1 MSSRFTSNERD
12 LPDTIPALLALG
24 EKLSGWRHELVLVDD
39 GSQDRSREIILEAA
53 KQNPTQIKAILLTRN
68 FGQTAAI
75 QAGLRHATGDC
86 VGIISCDLQEPH
98 ELLVDMVHAWEAGA
112 KFVLGERVERAE
124 GRLHR
129 FMSGVYWYLV
139 HRFAF
144 PDYPPMGYDFCLL
157 DRQVV
162 DDVNR
167 INEKNTSIFVLI
179 YWLGYQPHR
188 LPIRRILRTKGRS
201 QWRFWKKISFTTDT
215 LIGFTYLPARLI
227 TFAGLASAT
236 LCLIYLCYI
245 MAKWYLYRAT
255 PLGWAT
261 VVGILL
267 LLGAMIL
274 FSLGILSEYLLRI
287 LSEARKTTT
296 LCGGESHSEA
306 PPRVDCVFRVFL
318 RRSSLLCMWRQPTR
332 HRSSAKAHLRMGRGT
347 V

>member
-1 MSSRFTSNERD
+1 MKIFSIVVPVYNNGAN
-12 LPDTIPALLALG
+12 LPGTIPALLALQATLPG
-24 EKLSGWRHELVLVDD
+24 YDLELVLVDD
-39 GSQDRSREIILEAA
+39 GSRDGSRALILDFASRHPDRICAV
-53 KQNPTQIKAILLTRN
+53 LLTRN

-75 QAGLRHATGDC
+75 QAGLRHASGDC

-98 ELLVDMVHAWEAGA
+98 ELFVDMVHAWEAGA

-129 FMSGVYWYLV
+129 LVSGIYWRLV
-139 HRFAF
+139 RRFAF
-144 PDYPPMGYDFCLL
+144 RDFPPMGYDFCLL

-167 INEKNTSIFVLI
+167 INEKNSSIFVLI
-179 YWLGYQPHR
+179 YWLGYQPQR
-188 LPIRRILRTKGRS
+188 LPIRRVLRTKGRS

-227 TFAGLASAT
+227 AFAGLASAT

-245 MAKWYLYRAT
+245 VAKWYLYRAT

-267 LLGAMIL
+267 LLGAM
-274 FSLGILSEYLLRI
+274 
-287 LSEARKTTT
+287 
-296 LCGGESHSEA
+296 
-306 PPRVDCVFRVFL
+306 
-318 RRSSLLCMWRQPTR
+318 
-332 HRSSAKAHLRMGRGT
+332 
-347 V
+347 